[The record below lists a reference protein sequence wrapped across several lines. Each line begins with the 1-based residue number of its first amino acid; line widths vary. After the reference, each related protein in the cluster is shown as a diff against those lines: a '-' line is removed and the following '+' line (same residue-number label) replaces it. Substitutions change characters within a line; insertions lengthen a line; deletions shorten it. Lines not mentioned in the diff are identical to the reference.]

1 MACKAIQGF
10 LYVFFDTQLSDV
22 IKEKMK
28 RLSVKTVCKWQHPS
42 IATEFQIIIFYST
55 DTLFWFTRQIKCKC

>member
-28 RLSVKTVCKWQHPS
+28 RLSVR
-42 IATEFQIIIFYST
+42 
-55 DTLFWFTRQIKCKC
+55 LFANGNTQA